1 MLGALDRGIDLAILG
16 APTARFADYERQIRA
31 EYAWVAPEVFAVK
44 RRAVLRGFLARPA
57 ICAMP
62 TLHQRLERLAHDNLR
77 RATADSQSG
86 LPKPHQ

>member
-44 RRAVLRGFLARPA
+44 DARCCAVFSSAL
-57 ICAMP
+57 
-62 TLHQRLERLAHDNLR
+62 
-77 RATADSQSG
+77 
-86 LPKPHQ
+86 